1 MEMETI
7 IGIVLALPLGV
18 WLGYKWRD
26 HISRQR
32 RAQYLFQCYVLERVE
47 RKRRKRKPLKASS
60 GNIIDLVSRIPTRK
74 NPR

>member
-18 WLGYKWRD
+18 WLGYRWRD

-32 RAQYLFQCYVLERVE
+32 RAQYLLERSVRETVE
-47 RKRRKRKPLKASS
+47 RNRGKRRFLKASS
-60 GNIIDLVSRIPTRK
+60 DNIIDLVSWIPTRK
-74 NPR
+74 DPR